1 MKELILNIVRSSRVR
16 SFLGAEGDIPGVP
29 PIWSN
34 ADLIP
39 LRSSFAPCLFR
50 ILPPSPPLP
59 PPAPLY
65 ILGSLPSSLFP
76 LPALHNCSQKQH
88 GPFPSLAITRSLQ
101 NLKDTGI
108 KSAIFPGILTFILQG
123 QQFCFVNFI
132 VAKMKVNHKYVLVL
146 SKLCTFSLRGKT
158 IFSALLSI
166 AVLYAR
172 SAAGAKLFTQNF
184 EPQSFEVALNF

>member
-1 MKELILNIVRSSRVR
+1 MRYPWCSANMKQCRPDSPTIL
-16 SFLGAEGDIPGVP
+16 
-29 PIWSN
+29 
-34 ADLIP
+34 
-39 LRSSFAPCLFR
+39 LRSLFVPDPSP
-50 ILPPSPPLP
+50 LPPLS

-88 GPFPSLAITRSLQ
+88 GPFPSLAISGSPQ

-108 KSAIFPGILTFILQG
+108 KSAIFPRILTFILQG
-123 QQFCFVNFI
+123 QQFSFFF
-132 VAKMKVNHKYVLVL
+132 AKMKINHKYMLVL

-158 IFSALLSI
+158 IFSAFLSI

-184 EPQSFEVALNF
+184 EPQSFEVAHNF